1 MSSRELDKINKDII
15 NLIKQT
21 KSIDEKSD
29 KHNKEFSEI
38 KKILKRIEQKVN
50 EVSNKVQEFEIIL
63 DTAEALEEHLEEKE
77 EQEGYDTE
85 WNPYE
90 DEDYNS
96 EGYEEGDNYD
106 DNY

>member
-1 MSSRELDKINKDII
+1 MSSRELDKINKDIAS
-15 NLIKQT
+15 LIKQT
-21 KSIDEKSD
+21 KSIDD
-29 KHNKEFSEI
+29 KNDKYAKEFSDI
-38 KKILKRIEQKVN
+38 KKILKKIEQKIN

-77 EQEGYDTE
+77 EEGYNTE
-85 WNPYE
+85 WNPYD